1 MLLPEIQAILDE
13 LNTTRG
19 PAAHELPVAQARAAH
34 AAETARYCG
43 APEPIADVRDIA
55 IPGPGGD
62 IPVRLFIP
70 DAPDG
75 VVGYLHGGGWA
86 MGTLD
91 AYETPLRAL
100 ANAAGATVA
109 AVDYRLAPEHPFPA
123 ALNDCLAAIRWLAVE
138 FEGMPLAVAG
148 DSAGGNLT
156 AVAARRLR
164 DEVPFRLQALIYPV
178 TDAAVNTPSYRDF
191 ADGYG
196 LTAAVMR
203 RFWNLYLDGADG
215 NHPDASPLRA
225 PDLTGVA
232 PAFILTAEA
241 DVLRDEGEA
250 YASALGDAGVPVEL
264 VRWPGV
270 IHGFFR
276 WLGATTVAREA
287 IGAVA
292 GALRAATPVS

>member
-123 ALNDCLAAIRWLAVE
+123 A
-138 FEGMPLAVAG
+138 
-148 DSAGGNLT
+148 
-156 AVAARRLR
+156 
-164 DEVPFRLQALIYPV
+164 
-178 TDAAVNTPSYRDF
+178 
-191 ADGYG
+191 
-196 LTAAVMR
+196 
-203 RFWNLYLDGADG
+203 
-215 NHPDASPLRA
+215 
-225 PDLTGVA
+225 
-232 PAFILTAEA
+232 
-241 DVLRDEGEA
+241 
-250 YASALGDAGVPVEL
+250 
-264 VRWPGV
+264 
-270 IHGFFR
+270 
-276 WLGATTVAREA
+276 
-287 IGAVA
+287 
-292 GALRAATPVS
+292 